1 MYGLSF
7 LYENRGYLARPWC
20 LNAGGPP
27 KKLYSIEHI
36 KKNSLNR
43 RISRPYILYSE
54 ILHISSDLALCTPN

>member
-36 KKNSLNR
+36 KKFSLNR
-43 RISRPYILYSE
+43 RISRPYIAKFF
-54 ILHISSDLALCTPN
+54 IFRPIWPFAPPID